1 MTTRNPCAAR
11 PTAVSSPSPVLA
23 PVTTATRA
31 ASWSIGPWWQT
42 PPWQTRPVRAIR
54 FSEESF
60 TDRPARDTAVSR
72 AVLLGV
78 GAGEEPETFRLH
90 RTADLVAFGPHDR
103 VSPGYARAV
112 AAARAHGFGAI
123 ERLAGGRAAVFHAG
137 TLAFSWAIPD
147 PDPPAGIRARFAE
160 LADLVVAAF
169 RTLGLDARVGE
180 VPGEYCPGEWS
191 VNARGAVKLM
201 GVGQRLVRGA
211 AHVGGVIVVADAAR
225 VRDVLVPVY
234 DALGLD
240 WDPATAGSIAD
251 ELGRPVPLA
260 EVATAVRA
268 ELARRREV
276 VDGPLGPAALTRAE
290 ALEADHEPEWRTA

>member
-1 MTTRNPCAAR
+1 M
-11 PTAVSSPSPVLA
+11 
-23 PVTTATRA
+23 TRA
-31 ASWSIGPWWQT
+31 AE
-42 PPWQTRPVRAIR
+42 VIR

-103 VSPGYARAV
+103 VAPGYARAV

-147 PDPPAGIRARFAE
+147 PEPTAGIRTRFAE
-160 LADLVVAAF
+160 LADLVVTAF
-169 RTLGLDARVGE
+169 RSLGLDARVGE
-180 VPGEYCPGEWS
+180 VAGEYCPGEWS

-211 AHVGGVIVVADAAR
+211 AHVGGVIVVTDAAR
-225 VRDVLVPVY
+225 IRDVLVPVY
-234 DALGLD
+234 DALDLE
-240 WDPATAGSIAD
+240 WDPTTAGSIED
-251 ELGRPVPLA
+251 ELHRPVPLS
-260 EVATAVRA
+260 EVAAAVRA

-276 VDGPLGPAALTRAE
+276 VDGPLGSAVLARADE
-290 ALEADHEPEWRTA
+290 LEADHEPERRSA